1 MLGSDN
7 TDVAMGRKP
16 KKIIICSDGTWND
29 PEQLDR
35 GSLVPTNVVKLARAL
50 ALAGQPDQKI
60 FYDPGIGTGNLI
72 DRLSGGLTGKGLIK
86 NIFDCYGFIAQ
97 HYEPGDK
104 IYLFGFSRG
113 AYTVRSLSGLIG
125 RFGID
130 KSLSQQ
136 QLARATTSSAPGK
149 VAETRTDEVPLEL
162 QPIKK
167 QYEQYK
173 TETSDEKKKEVV
185 DAFRD
190 QTNCYDPEIEM
201 IGVWDTVG
209 SLGIPLPLPRF
220 LYLTVLN
227 DWIERWMLGKHR
239 FLNVQLNARVQAA
252 YHALAIDENR
262 KAFSPTLW
270 KKDPTAPTDQILEQ
284 VWFAGIHSNVGG
296 GYADTGLSDN
306 ALLWMV
312 NRAQRHGLVCSEPYL
327 TRRVNADS
335 FYGEL
340 RDERKKWVKKILFT
354 PSFRSIDKLCADAGV
369 KVIIAQS
376 ARQRVNS
383 DICKKKYTLP
393 TEIVD
398 TDTEPD
404 F

>member
-1 MLGSDN
+1 MESTPHL
-7 TDVAMGRKP
+7 T

-50 ALAGQPDQKI
+50 ALAEQPDQKI
-60 FYDPGIGTGNLI
+60 FYDPGVGTGNFK
-72 DRLSGGLTGKGLIK
+72 DRLTGGLTGKGLIK
-86 NIFDCYGFIAQ
+86 NLFDCYGFIAQ

-130 KSLSQQ
+130 KSLSHQ
-136 QLARATTSSAPGK
+136 QLARATTSSATGQ
-149 VAETRTDEVPLEL
+149 VAETRTTDVPQEL
-162 QPIKK
+162 QLIKT

-173 TETSDEKKKEVV
+173 TETSDEKKNEVV
-185 DAFRD
+185 NAFRD
-190 QTNCYDPEIEM
+190 KADCYDPEIEM

-220 LYLTVLN
+220 RYLTAFN
-227 DWIERWMLGKHR
+227 DWIERWVLGKYR
-239 FLNVQLNARVQAA
+239 FLNVQLNTRVRAA

-262 KAFSPTLW
+262 KAFLPTLW
-270 KKDPTAPTDQILEQ
+270 KKDPVAPTGQILEQ

-312 NRAQRHGLVCSEPYL
+312 NRAQRHGLVFSESYL
-327 TRRVNADS
+327 NRRVNPDS

-340 RDERKKWVKKILFT
+340 RNERKKWLKKILFA
-354 PSFRSIDKLCADAGV
+354 PCARPIDKLCADAGV
-369 KVIIAQS
+369 KVVIAHS
-376 ARQRVNS
+376 ARQRVKS
-383 DICKKKYTLP
+383 DICREVYRLP
-393 TEIVD
+393 KGIENAEY
-398 TDTEPD
+398 EPD

>member
-1 MLGSDN
+1 MS
-7 TDVAMGRKP
+7 
-16 KKIIICSDGTWND
+16 KKIIVCSDGTWND

-50 ALAGQPDQKI
+50 ALAEQPDQKI

-72 DRLSGGLTGKGLIK
+72 DRWTGGLTGKGLIK
-86 NIFDCYGFIAQ
+86 NLFDCYGFIAQ

-113 AYTVRSLSGLIG
+113 AYTVRSLSGLIS

-136 QLARATTSSAPGK
+136 QLAKATTSAATGH
-149 VAETRTDEVPLEL
+149 VAETRTDEIPNEL
-162 QPIKK
+162 QSIQH

-173 TETSDEKKKEVV
+173 REATAEKKDEVLNEFKNKT
-185 DAFRD
+185 D
-190 QTNCYDPEIEM
+190 CYEPEIEM

-220 LYLTVLN
+220 RYLTMFNAWLEGLV
-227 DWIERWMLGKHR
+227 LGKYR
-239 FLNVQLNARVQAA
+239 FLNVQLNARVHGA

-262 KAFSPTLW
+262 KAFLPTLW
-270 KKDPTAPTDQILEQ
+270 KKDPIAPPEQILEQ

-296 GYADTGLSDN
+296 GYADAGLSDN

-312 NRAQRHGLVCSEPYL
+312 NRAQRHGLVFSEPYL
-327 TRRVNADS
+327 SRRVNPDS

-340 RDERKKWVKKILFT
+340 RDERKKWTKKLLFT
-354 PSFRSIDKLCADAGV
+354 PCRRPIAQLCEEAGIRV
-369 KVIIAQS
+369 VIAQS
-376 ARQRVNS
+376 ACKRVES
-383 DICKKKYTLP
+383 AICKKVYRLP
-393 TEIVD
+393 EGLGPAEF
-398 TDTEPD
+398 EPD

>member
-1 MLGSDN
+1 ME
-7 TDVAMGRKP
+7 TAAHTP

-50 ALAGQPDQKI
+50 ALAERPDQKI
-60 FYDPGIGTGNLI
+60 FYDPGIGTGNLV
-72 DRLSGGLTGKGLIK
+72 DRLTGGLTGNGLIK

-97 HYEPGDK
+97 HYQPGDK

-130 KSLSQQ
+130 KALSQR
-136 QLARATTSSAPGK
+136 QLAQATTSSATGQ
-149 VAETRTDEVPLEL
+149 VAETRTDQVPHEL
-162 QPIKK
+162 QAIRK

-173 TETSDEKKKEVV
+173 AEPTTQKKQEVV
-185 DAFRD
+185 RAFRN
-190 QTNCYDPEIEM
+190 QTDCYEPEIEM

-220 LYLTVLN
+220 RYLTGLN
-227 DWIERWMLGKHR
+227 DWIERWVLGKYR
-239 FLNVQLNARVQAA
+239 FLDVQLNPRVRAA

-270 KKDPTAPTDQILEQ
+270 QQSPTAPAEQILQQ

-312 NRAQRHGLVCSEPYL
+312 NRAQRHGLVFSEPYL
-327 TRRVNADS
+327 NRRVNPDS

-340 RDERKKWVKKILFT
+340 RDERRKWVKKVLFR
-354 PSFRSIDKLCADAGV
+354 PCIRPVDKLCADAGV
-369 KVIIAQS
+369 KVVIAQS
-376 ARQRVNS
+376 ARQRVKS
-383 DICKKKYTLP
+383 DICKKMYSLP
-393 TEIVD
+393 KGIENAEY
-398 TDTEPD
+398 EPD

>member
-1 MLGSDN
+1 
-7 TDVAMGRKP
+7 MG
-16 KKIIICSDGTWND
+16 KKIIVCSDGTWND

-50 ALAGQPDQKI
+50 ALAEQPDQKI
-60 FYDPGIGTGNLI
+60 FYDPGIGTGNRI
-72 DRLSGGLTGKGLIK
+72 DRLTGGLTGKGLIK
-86 NIFDCYGFIAQ
+86 NLFDCYGFIAQ

-136 QLARATTSSAPGK
+136 QLAQATTSAATGR
-149 VAETRTDEVPLEL
+149 VAETRTEVVPKEL
-162 QPIKK
+162 QLIKT

-173 TETSDEKKKEVV
+173 AEPTAEKKQAIV
-185 DAFRD
+185 DSFKN
-190 QTNCYDPEIEM
+190 QTDCYEPDMEM

-220 LYLTVLN
+220 RYLTVFNSWL
-227 DWIERWMLGKHR
+227 ERLVLGKYR
-239 FLNVQLNARVQAA
+239 FLNVQLNTRVKGA

-262 KAFSPTLW
+262 KAFLPTLW
-270 KKDPTAPTDQILEQ
+270 KQDPDAPPEQILEQ
-284 VWFAGIHSNVGG
+284 VWFAGIHSNIGG
-296 GYADTGLSDN
+296 GYADAGLSDN
-306 ALLWMV
+306 TLLWMIS
-312 NRAQRHGLVCSEPYL
+312 RAKRHGLVFNETYL
-327 TRRVNADS
+327 KHRVNPDS

-340 RDERKKWVKKILFT
+340 RDERKKWIKKLLFA
-354 PSFRSIDKLCADAGV
+354 PGARSIDKLCAEAGV
-369 KVIIAQS
+369 RVIIAQS
-376 ARQRVNS
+376 ARKRVES
-383 DICKKKYTLP
+383 AICKKVYSLP
-393 TEIVD
+393 KGLEQVEY
-398 TDTEPD
+398 EPD

>member
-1 MLGSDN
+1 MKTAAHS
-7 TDVAMGRKP
+7 P

-50 ALAGQPDQKI
+50 ALAERPDQKI
-60 FYDPGIGTGNLI
+60 FYDPGIGTGNLV
-72 DRLSGGLTGKGLIK
+72 DRLTGGLTGKGLIK

-97 HYEPGDK
+97 HYQPGDK

-130 KSLSQQ
+130 KSLSQR
-136 QLARATTSSAPGK
+136 QLAQATTSSATGQ
-149 VAETRTDEVPLEL
+149 VAGTRTDEVPHEL
-162 QPIKK
+162 QAIRK

-173 TETSDEKKKEVV
+173 AEPTAQKKQEVV
-185 DAFRD
+185 NAFRS
-190 QTNCYDPEIEM
+190 QTECYEPEIEM

-220 LYLTVLN
+220 RYLTALN
-227 DWIERWMLGKHR
+227 DWIERWVLGKYR
-239 FLNVQLNARVQAA
+239 FLDVQLNARVRAA

-262 KAFSPTLW
+262 KAFFPTLW
-270 KKDPTAPTDQILEQ
+270 KQIPTAPPEQILQQ

-312 NRAQRHGLVCSEPYL
+312 NRAQQHGLVFSEPYL
-327 TRRVNADS
+327 SRRVNPDS

-340 RDERKKWVKKILFT
+340 RDERRKWVKKILFRPCT
-354 PSFRSIDKLCADAGV
+354 RPIDKLCADAGV
-369 KVIIAQS
+369 KVVIAQS
-376 ARQRVNS
+376 ARQRVKS
-383 DICKKKYTLP
+383 DICRKMYSLP
-393 TEIVD
+393 KGIENAEY
-398 TDTEPD
+398 EPD

>member
-1 MLGSDN
+1 
-7 TDVAMGRKP
+7 
-16 KKIIICSDGTWND
+16 
-29 PEQLDR
+29 
-35 GSLVPTNVVKLARAL
+35 
-50 ALAGQPDQKI
+50 
-60 FYDPGIGTGNLI
+60 
-72 DRLSGGLTGKGLIK
+72 
-86 NIFDCYGFIAQ
+86 
-97 HYEPGDK
+97 
-104 IYLFGFSRG
+104 
-113 AYTVRSLSGLIG
+113 
-125 RFGID
+125 
-130 KSLSQQ
+130 
-136 QLARATTSSAPGK
+136 
-149 VAETRTDEVPLEL
+149 
-162 QPIKK
+162 
-167 QYEQYK
+167 
-173 TETSDEKKKEVV
+173 
-185 DAFRD
+185 
-190 QTNCYDPEIEM
+190 M

-227 DWIERWMLGKHR
+227 DWIERWMLGKYR

-270 KKDPTAPTDQILEQ
+270 KKDLTAPTDQILEQ

-306 ALLWMV
+306 TLLWMV

-327 TRRVNADS
+327 NRRVNADS

-340 RDERKKWVKKILFT
+340 RDERNKWVKKILFT
-354 PSFRSIDKLCADAGV
+354 PSHRSIDKLCADAGV

-376 ARQRVNS
+376 ARQRVES

-393 TEIVD
+393 TEIAD